1 MKAVFLLLM
10 DICHQVGIFIILNK
24 VYHHVEMIFS
34 VEYYFDLDN
43 EEAYWL
49 FDTI

>member
-1 MKAVFLLLM
+1 M
-10 DICHQVGIFIILNK
+10 DICQQVGIFIILNN

-43 EEAYWL
+43 EEAY
-49 FDTI
+49 